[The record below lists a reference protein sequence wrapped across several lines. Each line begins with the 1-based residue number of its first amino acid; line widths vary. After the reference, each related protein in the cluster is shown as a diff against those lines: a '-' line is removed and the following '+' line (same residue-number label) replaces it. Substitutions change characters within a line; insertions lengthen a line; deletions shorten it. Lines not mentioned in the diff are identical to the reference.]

1 MTPLRLVLFVRGNT
15 PRSASAIRA
24 VKGACSGRS
33 SDARSLQVVDVCQ
46 EPALVSRYNIVA
58 TPTLLTIGEAGER
71 RWVGEV
77 GEAQLQDCFAG
88 EPYGQ

>member
-15 PRSASAIRA
+15 PRSACAIRA
-24 VKGACSGRS
+24 VKSACSEHPAAAG
-33 SDARSLQVVDVCQ
+33 ALQVVDVCQ
-46 EPALVSRYNIVA
+46 DPELVEQYRVVA
-58 TPTLLTIGEAGER
+58 TPTLITIGEAGQR

-77 GEAQLQDCFAG
+77 GEAQLRDCFCV